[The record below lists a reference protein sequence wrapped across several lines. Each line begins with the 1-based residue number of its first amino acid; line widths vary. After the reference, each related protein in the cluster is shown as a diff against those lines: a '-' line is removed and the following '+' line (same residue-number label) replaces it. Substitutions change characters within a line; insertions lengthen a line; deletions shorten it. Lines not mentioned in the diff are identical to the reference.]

1 MLRALRRQVQACLAS
16 VPCRRRPALRRTDNP
31 DFLLMTDLPQAA
43 STQDVAA
50 FAEGMRRLGWTVAE
64 IPSWLLLDCPIPAP
78 LCRVP
83 DSYPGETGCCLW
95 ILRQHPGGDAPPDM
109 LRALVKAAEQGAPQV
124 EKLCS
129 AWHGQLAA
137 MLRRH
142 QPLPGGLL
150 PYLCAALKEE
160 AT

>member
-1 MLRALRRQVQACLAS
+1 MLTAMRRQVQACLAS

-31 DFLLMTDLPQAA
+31 DFLLMTNLPQAA
-43 STQDVAA
+43 SPQDVAA
-50 FAEGMRRLGWTVAE
+50 FAQALRHLGWRVEE
-64 IPSWLLLDCPIPAP
+64 IPGWLLLDGPIPVPACPAP
-78 LCRVP
+78 A
-83 DSYPGETGCCLW
+83 SYPGEAGCCAWL
-95 ILRQHPGGDAPPDM
+95 LQHHPGGDAPLDM

-124 EKLCS
+124 EKLCR

-150 PYLCAALKEE
+150 PYLCAAMKEVQ
-160 AT
+160 A